1 MEKRNSQQ
9 VYKTIMLIIIT
20 VLITALVTTIVIYNF
35 VIKSGKIAIKSE
47 DNSRLS
53 GLEATLSSCRSVL

>member
-20 VLITALVTTIVIYNF
+20 VLITALVTTIVI
-35 VIKSGKIAIKSE
+35 
-47 DNSRLS
+47 DDPQ
-53 GLEATLSSCRSVL
+53 